1 MRLQKYMASCG
12 VASRRKSEELI
23 AEGKVTVNGE
33 KVVVPGFDVNPETD
47 IVMVNG
53 ENISPEKHYYFLFN
67 KPSNV
72 LCTAGNPRGR
82 STVYDYFKEID
93 ARLFT
98 VGRLDYKTSGVII
111 VTNDGDF
118 AHHIS
123 HPSHEKEKE
132 YTVKINGFLSD
143 KDIMSLQDGM
153 NVDEYITSPAQVML
167 KTRSPR
173 FSEFNIIIHE
183 GRNRQIRKMVE
194 TLGHKISF
202 LQRIRIAHLT
212 IGNLKEGSYRL
223 LSRQELDQLKKI
235 I

>member
-23 AEGKVTVNGE
+23 AEGKVAVNGE
-33 KVVVPGFDVNPETD
+33 MIVAPGFAVDPETD
-47 IVMVNG
+47 IVTVNG
-53 ENISPEKHYYFLFN
+53 EAIAPDKHYYFLFN

-72 LCTAGNPRGR
+72 LCTAGNSRGR
-82 STVYDYFKEID
+82 ITVYDFFKDID
-93 ARLFT
+93 VRLFT

-123 HPSHEKEKE
+123 HPSNEKEKE

-143 KDIMSLQDGM
+143 KDISLLKDGM
-153 NVDEYITSPAQVML
+153 NVDGYTTSPAQVTL

-173 FSEFNIIIHE
+173 FSEFNITIHE

-194 TLGHKISF
+194 FLGHKITF

-212 IGNLKEGSYRL
+212 IGSLKEGSYRI
-223 LSRQELDQLKKI
+223 LSQPELDLLKK
-235 I
+235 